1 MRVEAVFDTAR
12 GAIVAPAGCGK
23 THLITETLSVK
34 NTKPILVLTHTTA
47 GVAALKKRLRKLSV
61 PTSHYVVTT
70 IDGWALRIT
79 NSFPM
84 TCPIHSSPENPRLFY
99 PELRQ
104 AVLRLLITGSI
115 NDILQASYSRLLVDE
130 YQDCDVNQHNLI
142 TSLSDV
148 LPTVI
153 FGDPM
158 QCIFNFAGPMPN
170 WNSEVLQQFPLIG
183 ELNTPWRWNNAGAP
197 LLGEWILEARDTLKQ
212 GTRVDLRTC
221 PAHVI
226 LYALTDIVRTDITNQ
241 HNAQHTI
248 LNRYPTDSL
257 LVIGSSMDERSR
269 HSYAQGN
276 SRIEVVEPVQL
287 ASVTG
292 AASQFD
298 GNTGVALS
306 TTILQVASTMITN
319 VEMAKTSERVESI
332 LNGRSRK
339 AVTNSEQA
347 LCNVVIDSSRSNI
360 LEALQQL
367 ELKTGT
373 YVYRKGAY
381 NALKDSL
388 YLAITSPT
396 LSMFEAASAIR
407 ERLRQQGDQ
416 RIPSRAIGSTL
427 LLKGLEADHCMILDA
442 QARGM
447 NANHLYVALSR
458 GAKTITVFSRDV
470 YIP

>member
-1 MRVEAVFDTAR
+1 MNVETVLDTSR

-23 THLITETLSVK
+23 THIITETLSVN

-47 GVAALKKRLRKLSV
+47 GVSALKKRLRKLSV
-61 PTSHYVVTT
+61 PTSNYVVTT
-70 IDGWALRIT
+70 IDGWALRIA
-79 NSFPM
+79 NSFPI
-84 TCPIHSSPENPRLFY
+84 TCPVHHSAEMPQLFY
-99 PELRQ
+99 PEIRQ
-104 AVLRLLITGSI
+104 TVLRLLNTGSI
-115 NDILQASYSRLLVDE
+115 SDILQASYSRLLVDE

-142 TSLSDV
+142 ASLSDV

-158 QCIFNFAGPMPN
+158 QCIFNFGGPMPD
-170 WNSEVLQQFPLIG
+170 WDSGVMHQFPLIG

-197 LLGEWILEARDTLKQ
+197 LLGRWILETREALKQ

-226 LYALTDIVRTDITNQ
+226 LHPLTDVVRTDITNQ
-241 HNAQHTI
+241 HNAQHFI
-248 LNRYPTDSL
+248 LNHYPADSL

-269 HSYAQGN
+269 HGYAQGN

-287 ASVTG
+287 ASVTS

-298 GNTGVALS
+298 NNTGVALLAS
-306 TTILQVASTMITN
+306 ILQVASTMMTN
-319 VEMAKTSERVESI
+319 VEMATTSQRVDSI
-332 LNGRSRK
+332 LNSRNRTP
-339 AVTNSEQA
+339 VTNTEQA
-347 LCNVVIDSSRSNI
+347 LCNVVINSSRSNI
-360 LEALQQL
+360 LAALQHL
-367 ELKTGT
+367 ELKPDTR
-373 YVYRKGAY
+373 VYRKGAY

-388 YLAITSPT
+388 ALSITSPT
-396 LSMFEAASAIR
+396 ISIFEAASAIR
-407 ERLRQQGDQ
+407 ERLRQKGDQ
-416 RIPSRAIGSTL
+416 RIPNRAIGSTL

-458 GAKTITVFSRDV
+458 GAKTITIFSRDV